1 MRLLGTSSG
10 YFLPVCVYL
19 CVYVMALCVMSVCVC
34 VVSVCVCD
42 ISVCVCYICVYVY
55 IYMCC
60 FCVYVC
66 LCTYVC
72 CLCISYLCVCVC
84 VHLRHRK
91 AGCGNNFS
99 HGWGWDLSGAI
110 RPLHAP
116 PHPPPSPRPTPSPD
130 SGPGEFLQ
138 TQSGCDRARVCR
150 RRSVSWQ
157 HSPRTEGETPGNG
170 MKASL
175 HKSTGH

>member
-1 MRLLGTSSG
+1 MCVCYGSVCNVCMCVLSLCVCVT
-10 YFLPVCVYL
+10 FLCVCMLYLCVCVYT
-19 CVYVMALCVMSVCVC
+19 
-34 VVSVCVCD
+34 
-42 ISVCVCYICVYVY
+42 
-55 IYMCC
+55 YMCC

-99 HGWGWDLSGAI
+99 HGWGWDLSGQSG
-110 RPLHAP
+110 PCT
-116 PHPPPSPRPTPSPD
+116 PHHTPPSPGLHLPD
-130 SGPGEFLQ
+130 FGPGEFLQ
-138 TQSGCDRARVCR
+138 TQSGCDRARSADALSLLAAQPPHR
-150 RRSVSWQ
+150 R
-157 HSPRTEGETPGNG
+157 GNSLATVR
-170 MKASL
+170 KASL

>member
-1 MRLLGTSSG
+1 M
-10 YFLPVCVYL
+10 CVL
-19 CVYVMALCVMSVCVC
+19 SL
-34 VVSVCVCD
+34 CVCD
-42 ISVCVCYICVYVY
+42 ISVCVLYLCVCVYT
-55 IYMCC
+55 YMCC

-116 PHPPPSPRPTPSPD
+116 PHTPPAPGLHLLRILGQVSSYKPRVGVIEPGSADAAQSP
-130 SGPGEFLQ
+130 G
-138 TQSGCDRARVCR
+138 
-150 RRSVSWQ
+150 
-157 HSPRTEGETPGNG
+157 
-170 MKASL
+170 
-175 HKSTGH
+175 STAPAQKGKPLATV